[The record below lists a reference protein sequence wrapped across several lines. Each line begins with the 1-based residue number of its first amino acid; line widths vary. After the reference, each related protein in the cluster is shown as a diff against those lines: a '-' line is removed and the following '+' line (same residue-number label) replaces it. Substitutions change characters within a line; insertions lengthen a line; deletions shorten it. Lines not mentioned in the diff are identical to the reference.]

1 MLLLYCRARLF
12 AFVARC
18 CVSYHGYLSL
28 DSFLSIVACLKA
40 MQCVKLRAR
49 GRLSYGCVFIIAPL
63 RSVTV
68 RFVLRELSIFLL
80 CLDYVLWPGA
90 ASRPSAVSKFCG
102 NLRQWAGK
110 TAVSILILWIS
121 SVADSLEM
129 KEMSS
134 RYHFNKRALFSN
146 YKPMLRI
153 ENPAIQLAPWF

>member
-1 MLLLYCRARLF
+1 
-12 AFVARC
+12 
-18 CVSYHGYLSL
+18 
-28 DSFLSIVACLKA
+28 
-40 MQCVKLRAR
+40 MQCVKLRAK
-49 GRLSYGCVFIIAPL
+49 GCLSYGCVFIIAPL

-153 ENPAIQLAPWF
+153 ENPAIQLAPWFWLRLRFRSMVGLSLTLCSCARLKTKPRIKPFRILAPAFN

>member
-1 MLLLYCRARLF
+1 M
-12 AFVARC
+12 ARC

-40 MQCVKLRAR
+40 MQCVKLRAK

-90 ASRPSAVSKFCG
+90 ASTPSAVSKFCG
-102 NLRQWAGK
+102 
-110 TAVSILILWIS
+110 I
-121 SVADSLEM
+121 
-129 KEMSS
+129 
-134 RYHFNKRALFSN
+134 
-146 YKPMLRI
+146 
-153 ENPAIQLAPWF
+153 

>member
-1 MLLLYCRARLF
+1 MNRVIIIILLLLYCRARLF

-40 MQCVKLRAR
+40 MQCVKLRAK
-49 GRLSYGCVFIIAPL
+49 GRLSYGCVFVIALL

-102 NLRQWAGK
+102 
-110 TAVSILILWIS
+110 I
-121 SVADSLEM
+121 
-129 KEMSS
+129 
-134 RYHFNKRALFSN
+134 
-146 YKPMLRI
+146 
-153 ENPAIQLAPWF
+153 